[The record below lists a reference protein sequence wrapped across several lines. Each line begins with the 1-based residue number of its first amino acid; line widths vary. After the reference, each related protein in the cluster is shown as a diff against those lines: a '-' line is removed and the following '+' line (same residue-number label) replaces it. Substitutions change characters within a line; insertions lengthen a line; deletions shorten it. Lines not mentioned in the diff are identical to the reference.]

1 MVIAAC
7 NSPQMGGDP
16 IATNDS
22 SCALQCNVLGHNAAT
37 DSAPPSKYGS
47 MLFACDR
54 QKVEERCLSVSVKSE
69 SLFGEIYHTLKVDG
83 ENERYRGEVG
93 GKLGGGRCRVSRET
107 QLCLS
112 GGVFYEGALPRK
124 GENLKKWEEIVI
136 QWCCSRLLHIHREM

>member
-93 GKLGGGRCRVSRET
+93 GKLGGTVQSVERDTIVFIGGRILRGCFAEEGRE
-107 QLCLS
+107 S
-112 GGVFYEGALPRK
+112 
-124 GENLKKWEEIVI
+124 
-136 QWCCSRLLHIHREM
+136 